1 MRVEMEALPFNTSG
15 RGSGGPRFRDPLVFL
30 NSFAS
35 NLLDQSA
42 VRYFPLVFYWSWG
55 CGAEVDRLDW
65 MRATFFI
72 LTRLC
77 GLRTDINGSYLF
89 LIFILF
95 SYSNGIQYYRFVTG
109 KIYIDIDIFNI

>member
-1 MRVEMEALPFNTSG
+1 
-15 RGSGGPRFRDPLVFL
+15 
-30 NSFAS
+30 
-35 NLLDQSA
+35 
-42 VRYFPLVFYWSWG
+42 
-55 CGAEVDRLDW
+55 